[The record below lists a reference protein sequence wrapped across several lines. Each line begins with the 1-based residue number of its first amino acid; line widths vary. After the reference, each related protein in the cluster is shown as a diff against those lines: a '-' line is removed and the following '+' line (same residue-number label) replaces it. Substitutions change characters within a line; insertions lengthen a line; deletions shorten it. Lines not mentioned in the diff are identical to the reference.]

1 MAEKI
6 KPWKTK
12 NDNDNTMETK
22 EKQAK
27 DEGDRNRH
35 SPDMHAMTQGKDP
48 RKRIYRN
55 ALMKEKG

>member
-12 NDNDNTMETK
+12 MTMTAQWRLK

-27 DEGDRNRH
+27 DEGHRNRH
-35 SPDMHAMTQGKDP
+35 TPDMHAMTQGNGP
-48 RKRIYRN
+48 RKQI
-55 ALMKEKG
+55 EKL